1 MIVNKPK
8 KEKDHIKICSVI
20 YNYGSD
26 IWNNIL

>member
-8 KEKDHIKICSVI
+8 RKRPYQDMQCYI
-20 YNYGSD
+20 YYGSD